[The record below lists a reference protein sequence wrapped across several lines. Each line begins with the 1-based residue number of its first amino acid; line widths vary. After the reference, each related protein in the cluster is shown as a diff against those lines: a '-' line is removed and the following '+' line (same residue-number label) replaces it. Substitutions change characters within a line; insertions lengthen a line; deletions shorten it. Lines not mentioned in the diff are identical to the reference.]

1 MNKFEKRY
9 DDWTKLKP
17 IKFTIVTFFLS
28 MGFTAPIF
36 IVFDILGIRDSEIG
50 GPDMEKYGII
60 GILIIGVVLG
70 PILETLLA
78 QALPIYLTQKFVKW
92 KTNVISVL
100 ISTLLFSLGHLGY
113 SVWYFILIIPTGV
126 LLALTYIIF
135 QERKESSF
143 WMTFSVHSLRNLVAI
158 ALTIRQLLK

>member
-1 MNKFEKRY
+1 MNKFEKLY

-17 IKFTIVTFFLS
+17 VKFTIVTFFLS
-28 MGFTAPIF
+28 IAFTVPIF
-36 IVFDILGIRDSEIG
+36 ILFDILGIRDYDIG

-60 GILIIGVVLG
+60 GILIVGIFLG
-70 PILETLLA
+70 PVIETFLA
-78 QALPIYLTQKFVKW
+78 QVLPIYLTQKFLKW
-92 KTNVISVL
+92 KTNLISVL

-113 SVWYFILIIPTGV
+113 SIWYFILIIPTGV

-143 WMTFSVHSLRNLVAI
+143 WMTFSVHSLRNLLAV
-158 ALTIRQLLK
+158 ALTIRQLIK